1 MKIVIKIG
9 TNILTTPK
17 NKLDLNNLRNLIQQL
32 STEKKAKNIEFIIV
46 SSGAITCGAE
56 KLKLSTTKTIA
67 DKQAAASVGQY
78 LLMKEYGLFFGE
90 FGINIGQ
97 ILLTKNGLTEE
108 KYKQNA
114 KTTIQT
120 LLKKKILP
128 IINENDSVAT
138 DEIGINFGDNDNLSS
153 QVAQLINAKKLI
165 ILTDTDGLYTDNP
178 KENKKAH
185 LIHKVKEVDEK
196 IIKLANDTISNKKS
210 KGGMTS
216 KIKAAKEASES
227 GIEVTIANGRQD
239 DILHQI
245 LDQKKSVGTTFLPQK
260 KKG

>member
-17 NKLDLNNLRNLIQQL
+17 NNLDLNNLRNLIQQISNERKSNNL
-32 STEKKAKNIEFIIV
+32 QFIIV

-56 KLKLSTTKTIA
+56 KLKLSATKTIT

-97 ILLTKNGLTEE
+97 ILLTKDGLANE
-108 KYKQNA
+108 KYNQHA

-120 LLKKKILP
+120 LLKKKIIP

-138 DEIGINFGDNDNLSS
+138 DEIGVNFGDNDNLSS
-153 QVAQLINAKKLI
+153 QVAQLIKAKKLI
-165 ILTDTDGLYTDNP
+165 ILTDIDGLYTDNP
-178 KENKKAH
+178 KENKKAQ
-185 LIHKVKEVDEK
+185 LIHKVKEVDPK
-196 IIKLANDTISNKKS
+196 IIKLANDNVSNKKS

-239 DILHQI
+239 NILHQV
-245 LDQKKSVGTTFLPQK
+245 LDPKKAIGTRFLAQK